1 MLVGAKGFKRRGLE
15 GFALA
20 VFGGCCR
27 NVLVGSA
34 LRIACDDE
42 NRGGGAKPFLIA
54 PAAFGKRLVLQ
65 SVLANAAG
73 KTRGVLRQL
82 QNRLGRSRGNYSKL
96 STGVLN
102 SWYLLPQ

>member
-1 MLVGAKGFKRRGLE
+1 MGARGFKHRGLE

-27 NVLVGSA
+27 NVRVGSA

-54 PAAFGKRLVLQ
+54 PAAFGKRSVLQ
-65 SVLANAAG
+65 SRLTIDAR
-73 KTRGVLRQL
+73 KTPGVLRQL

-102 SWYLLPQ
+102 SWYLLVEF